1 MIDYRSGMKLILVA
15 GIAASLGIAADS
27 DFNGRWDIRVPKEP
41 RARAWWL
48 EVQGAGTPGI
58 KGSFVGFPGGNT
70 DPIPQIAMKDGVL
83 HFSADR
89 GQGQKKIHLEYT
101 AKLAGG
107 KLAGDMHDGKTTLEW
122 TGVRAPEINEHD
134 DGTWKE
140 GRPIALFNG
149 KDLSG
154 WRGMVPDL
162 ALGWTVE
169 NGALSNA
176 PAANNL
182 ISEQKFWNFKLHVEY
197 KVSKDTNSGIGLR
210 GRYEVQI
217 LDDYG
222 QPPDTHGNGALYSRI
237 LPTTNASKPAGEWQ
251 AVDIRLVGRDVT
263 VVLNDQKI
271 IDHKHIDGLTAIAQN
286 PDEGEPGPIILQG
299 DHRHVE
305 IRKVVLTP
313 LTR

>member
-1 MIDYRSGMKLILVA
+1 MKLLLVTLLA
-15 GIAASLGIAADS
+15 CSCCLAADS
-27 DFNGRWDIRVPKEP
+27 DFNGRWDLRVPKEP

-48 EVQGAGTPGI
+48 EVQGAGTPAI

-70 DPIPQIAMKDGVL
+70 DPIPQISVTNGVL

-89 GQGQKKIHLEYT
+89 GQGQKKTHLEYT
-101 AKLAGG
+101 VRLNGG
-107 KLAGDMHDGKTTLEW
+107 KLEGEMHNGNTTLEF
-122 TGVRAPEINEHD
+122 TGVRAPEIDEHD

-140 GRPIALFNG
+140 GTPIALFNG

-154 WRGMVPDL
+154 WHGMVPNL
-162 ALGWTVE
+162 ALGWIVE
-169 NGALSNA
+169 NGALSNQLG
-176 PAANNL
+176 ANNL
-182 ISEQKFWNFKLHVEY
+182 VSERKFWNFKIHVEC
-197 KVSKDTNSGIGLR
+197 KLSHDTNSGIGLR

-237 LPTTNASKPAGEWQ
+237 LPTMNASKPIGEWQ
-251 AVDIRLVGRDVT
+251 SYDVRLVGRDVT
-263 VVLNDQKI
+263 VVLNDHKV
-271 IDHKHIDGLTAIAQN
+271 IDRKHIDGLTAIAQS

-305 IRKVVLTP
+305 IRKVILTP